1 MPLQYIDTDVRNILS
16 SGSKVWPYVKQG
28 VLPHWACD
36 PAHVFTGVSQTKHA
50 RKNVKNVN
58 VYLYNPAIFFH
69 LSRVKCGEL
78 TDAQKSFPSNVWTP
92 WTGPFWCEAK
102 MVSSWTPSL
111 GATVHLQSTIFPAQS
126 HGLRCGG
133 AHSHPCCFTFG
144 CKLAPVCSECHKI
157 QIQGITLYVIHIFCL
172 GILILSG
179 ASCPAWEVLWSSW
192 SDFRQKSYITEGI
205 QRVNFSLILFCY
217 RGVSLRFCLWP
228 KPESH
233 QTHLML

>member
-1 MPLQYIDTDVRNILS
+1 MFPSPKSSGHTNTFSQGTDSLGYSLYAITVYGHCCEIYS

-28 VLPHWACD
+28 VLLHWACD

-58 VYLYNPAIFFH
+58 LYPYNPAIFFH

-111 GATVHLQSTIFPAQS
+111 GATVHLLSTIFPAQS

-157 QIQGITLYVIHIFCL
+157 QIRVITLYVINIFF
-172 GILILSG
+172 
-179 ASCPAWEVLWSSW
+179 AWVSS
-192 SDFRQKSYITEGI
+192 
-205 QRVNFSLILFCY
+205 FSLVLPA
-217 RGVSLRFCLWP
+217 LLERFYDHPGMTLDRRV
-228 KPESH
+228 
-233 QTHLML
+233 T